1 MSKQLFNYTKKNKW
15 EYHLEVRISGGLILR
30 MMQNYLMKPLLM
42 PLIKLTHLDRIQ
54 VKVDE
59 IKNVSSEDWDT
70 L

>member
-1 MSKQLFNYTKKNKW
+1 MGVSFRCTDKWWIDIKIDAKLSDETITDAINK
-15 EYHLEVRISGGLILR
+15 ID
-30 MMQNYLMKPLLM
+30 
-42 PLIKLTHLDRIQ
+42 TLDRIQ

>member
-1 MSKQLFNYTKKNKW
+1 MGVSFRSTDKWWIDIKNDA
-15 EYHLEVRISGGLILR
+15 
-30 MMQNYLMKPLLM
+30 
-42 PLIKLTHLDRIQ
+42 KLSDETITDAINKIDTLDRIQ

>member
-1 MSKQLFNYTKKNKW
+1 MGVSFIRSTDKWWIDIKNDA
-15 EYHLEVRISGGLILR
+15 
-30 MMQNYLMKPLLM
+30 
-42 PLIKLTHLDRIQ
+42 KLSDETITDAINKIDTLDRIQ